1 MSDTV
6 SNNASPAT
14 EVTKEAGRVKLPFKE
29 MVSYSFTDMAG
40 NLLYVTLSSYIMY
53 FYTDVFGISASGAL
67 GAATILLGRALRR
80 RDLRRRVGFDRRP
93 YTHEVGPSAAV
104 VPVARGPVRGD
115 GVHRVHGTVLAE

>member
-67 GAATILLGRALRR
+67 GAATILLVARFA
-80 RDLRRRVGFDRRP
+80 DAI
-93 YTHEVGPSAAV
+93 SAVVWGSPVPPV

>member
-40 NLLYVTLSSYIMY
+40 NLLYVTL
-53 FYTDVFGISASGAL
+53 AW
-67 GAATILLGRALRR
+67 
-80 RDLRRRVGFDRRP
+80 
-93 YTHEVGPSAAV
+93 
-104 VPVARGPVRGD
+104 
-115 GVHRVHGTVLAE
+115 

>member
-40 NLLYVTLSSYIMY
+40 NLLYVTPVSYTHLDHVVLRIWRVHAVY
-53 FYTDVFGISASGAL
+53 DGITPPGPVYAAFVCGCDVDHRIVVNLVRLLDAVQAS
-67 GAATILLGRALRR
+67 RALC
-80 RDLRRRVGFDRRP
+80 
-93 YTHEVGPSAAV
+93 
-104 VPVARGPVRGD
+104 
-115 GVHRVHGTVLAE
+115 AENPDVYKRQAQRCQ

>member
-67 GAATILLGRALRR
+67 GAATILLVARFADAISAVVWVRSSTIHARSGA
-80 RDLRRRVGFDRRP
+80 
-93 YTHEVGPSAAV
+93 SAA
-104 VPVARGPVRGD
+104 RGSCGSRS
-115 GVHRVHGTVLAE
+115 RSR

>member
-67 GAATILLGRALRR
+67 GAATILLVARFA
-80 RDLRRRVGFDRRP
+80 DAISAVVWFDRRP
-93 YTHEVGPSAAV
+93 YTHEVGPVPPV

>member
-67 GAATILLGRALRR
+67 GAATILLVARFA
-80 RDLRRRVGFDRRP
+80 DAI
-93 YTHEVGPSAAV
+93 SAV
-104 VPVARGPVRGD
+104 VWGSIVDHTRTKWGQCRPWFLW
-115 GVHRVHGTVLAE
+115 LAVPFR

>member
-40 NLLYVTLSSYIMY
+40 NLLYVIAVS
-53 FYTDVFGISASGAL
+53 DVFEYFFI
-67 GAATILLGRALRR
+67 IQ
-80 RDLRRRVGFDRRP
+80 
-93 YTHEVGPSAAV
+93 
-104 VPVARGPVRGD
+104 
-115 GVHRVHGTVLAE
+115 

>member
-1 MSDTV
+1 MLP
-6 SNNASPAT
+6 PAT

-67 GAATILLGRALRR
+67 GAATILLVARFRR

-93 YTHEVGPSAAV
+93 YTHEVGPVPPV
-104 VPVARGPVRGD
+104 VPVARGPVSR
-115 GVHRVHGTVLAE
+115 